1 MNLLKAGVN
10 ATDRVENIPD
20 VAVSGSGGLL
30 SSPTAR
36 DEDAAHYKEKV
47 SHGSPTIER
56 NGILIS
62 DAYLLWM
69 MISEL
74 C

>member
-20 VAVSGSGGLL
+20 VAVSGGGGLL
-30 SSPTAR
+30 SSPTSR

-47 SHGSPTIER
+47 SHASPTTKMR
-56 NGILIS
+56 S
-62 DAYLLWM
+62 RYLM
-69 MISEL
+69 PTFYE
-74 C
+74 